1 MRQDNLV
8 LQFFKIM
15 DRIWQA
21 AGLDLSMVCYEVFE
35 SGFEKGYIEF
45 VNPSRVITDMHK
57 EKGYFGPYQ

>member
-45 VNPSRVITDMHK
+45 VNPSKVITDMHK